1 MSPPNRAAEPNQLLD
16 NFFRLEAGK
25 MVSTLTRIF
34 GLDNLDVAEDVV
46 QDAMVKALQQWSF
59 GNIPAN
65 PSGWIMQ
72 VAKNRTLDILRRQTL
87 FQSKQKEVVQEF
99 GDKSQNGQSE
109 LFSESEIKDDQLRM
123 IFACC
128 HPAISPESQIALT
141 LKTLCG
147 LGVSEIARSFLT
159 SQETIAKRLTRAK
172 QRLREAKVPFE
183 IPSGQELGSRLDSVL
198 QILYLLFNE
207 GYNASQGPDLIR
219 WDLCAEA
226 IRLSE
231 LVLEHPRGNTPKS
244 NALHALMLFN
254 AARFP
259 ARVADDG
266 SILLLEEQDR
276 SRWNRSLIEWGLYYL
291 DQSASGDE
299 MSQYH
304 LQAGIAACHSLARN
318 YDETDWSR
326 ILALYDLLIRI
337 DDSPIVALNRAVA
350 VSRIH
355 GPEAGLRNLEEIKN
369 WSHIDSYYLLHA
381 IMAEFNL
388 QLGNFEPARVQLR
401 KALGLTS
408 VHSEKRFL
416 EEKIR
421 LCEARLASKQEARL
435 NLVES

>member
-1 MSPPNRAAEPNQLLD
+1 
-16 NFFRLEAGK
+16 

-34 GLDNLDVAEDVV
+34 GLDNIDLAEDVV

-59 GNIPAN
+59 GSIPEN

-72 VAKNRTLDILRRQTL
+72 VAKNRTLDILRRQKL
-87 FQSKQKEVVQEF
+87 FQSKEKHVVRELENRTQ
-99 GDKSQNGQSE
+99 SGQVE
-109 LFSESEIKDDQLRM
+109 LFAESEIKDDQLRM

-128 HPAISPESQIALT
+128 HPALSRESQIALT

-147 LGVSEIARSFLT
+147 LGVCEIARSFLT

-172 QRLREAKVPFE
+172 QQLREAKVPFE
-183 IPSGQELGSRLDSVL
+183 IPSGRELASRLDSVL
-198 QILYLLFNE
+198 QIIYLLFNE
-207 GYNASQGPDLIR
+207 GYNASQGAGFIR
-219 WDLCAEA
+219 WDLCTEA

-244 NALHALMLFN
+244 NALHALMLFH

-266 SILLLEEQDR
+266 GILLLQEQDR

-291 DQSASGDE
+291 DQSAAGDE
-299 MSQYH
+299 LSRYH
-304 LQAGIAACHSLARN
+304 LQAGISACHSLARS

-326 ILALYDLLIRI
+326 ILTLYDLLIQN
-337 DDSPIVALNRAVA
+337 DASPIVALNRAVA
-350 VSRIH
+350 ISRVH
-355 GPEAGLRNLEEIKN
+355 GPEVALRNLEEIKN
-369 WSHIDSYYLLHA
+369 RGSIDSYYLLHA
-381 IMAEFNL
+381 IMGEFNL
-388 QLGNFEPARVQLR
+388 QLGNLEPALVQLR

-416 EEKIR
+416 EKKIS
-421 LCEARLASKQEARL
+421 LCEAKLSPKEVRFDLLQS
-435 NLVES
+435 